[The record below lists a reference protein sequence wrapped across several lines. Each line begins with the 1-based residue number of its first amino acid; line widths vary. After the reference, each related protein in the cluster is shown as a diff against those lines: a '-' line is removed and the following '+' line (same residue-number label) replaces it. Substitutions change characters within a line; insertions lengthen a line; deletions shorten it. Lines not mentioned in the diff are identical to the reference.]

1 MGDKLSKYYLEDG
14 DLIITA
20 KNSIVKTAV
29 YKAEDNKKIILTGN
43 LIAIRLDKNKCD
55 PYYLQAFLNSEDG
68 QNEIKSIQTGTTIK
82 VINPKRLEEMML
94 PLKVIEDQKEIA
106 ALCKK
111 TIQEIQDL
119 KNTLYVKTESLGMIY
134 KR

>member
-1 MGDKLSKYYLEDG
+1 
-14 DLIITA
+14 
-20 KNSIVKTAV
+20 
-29 YKAEDNKKIILTGN
+29 
-43 LIAIRLDKNKCD
+43 
-55 PYYLQAFLNSEDG
+55 
-68 QNEIKSIQTGTTIK
+68 
-82 VINPKRLEEMML
+82 ML

>member
-1 MGDKLSKYYLEDG
+1 
-14 DLIITA
+14 
-20 KNSIVKTAV
+20 
-29 YKAEDNKKIILTGN
+29 
-43 LIAIRLDKNKCD
+43 
-55 PYYLQAFLNSEDG
+55 
-68 QNEIKSIQTGTTIK
+68 
-82 VINPKRLEEMML
+82 MML

-134 KR
+134 KRQVFKNLKLGIAKPISMCYNSECKQDTEQNEETQLLS